1 VFLNIYNPENLP
13 PGYSLELF
21 NQVKDY
27 ILDLSSTEISN
38 TYIDSKYL
46 INNGGDVIT
55 WRVFDNEEDLTRFRT
70 DIEEYRPALNQL
82 VATMN
87 LNSKITE
94 IVDQETIE
102 YLMTLANPTYDDFAA
117 YLDNNE

>member
-1 VFLNIYNPENLP
+1 LNIYNPENLP